1 MRRKIIPAQANE
13 VGIGLQSD
21 LFQGFPHLKSSDE
34 NMNDTIKLLAS
45 RRSAPPLLM
54 HGPGPDARDLQTI
67 FALAARVP
75 DHGKLAPWRF
85 IVFEGEGLE
94 RAGVVVA
101 EAFARREPQADAA
114 RIDSERSRFARS
126 PLVIAVVSRAAPH
139 VKISLWEQ
147 ELSAGAACMALTVTA
162 TALGFRTAWVTGW
175 YAYDPGV
182 LKGFGLAEHEK
193 IAGYI
198 HIGRVDATVEDA
210 VAANLAELITRF

>member
-1 MRRKIIPAQANE
+1 MKLAS
-13 VGIGLQSD
+13 VYKVTFLGLSS
-21 LFQGFPHLKSSDE
+21 LKSSDE

-54 HGPGPDARDLQTI
+54 HGPGPDARELQTI
-67 FALAARVP
+67 LALAARVP

-94 RAGVVVA
+94 RASVVVA

-114 RIDSERSRFARS
+114 RIDSERGRFARS

-139 VKISLWEQ
+139 VKIPLWEQ
-147 ELSAGAACMALTVTA
+147 ELSAGAACMALTVAA

-175 YAYDPGV
+175 YAYDPEV

-198 HIGRVDATVEDA
+198 HIGRVDAPVEDRA
-210 VAANLAELITRF
+210 RPNLAELITRF

>member
-1 MRRKIIPAQANE
+1 MRRKSDPVSAILPAS
-13 VGIGLQSD
+13 VYKVTILGLSSA
-21 LFQGFPHLKSSDE
+21 KSSDE

-54 HGPGPDARDLQTI
+54 HGPGPDAGELQTI
-67 FALAARVP
+67 LALAARVP

-94 RAGVVVA
+94 RAGAVVA
-101 EAFARREPQADAA
+101 EAFALREPQAEPA
-114 RIDSERSRFARS
+114 RIDSERNRFARS

-139 VKISLWEQ
+139 VKIPLWEQ
-147 ELSAGAACMALTVTA
+147 ELSAGAACMALTVAA

-175 YAYDPGV
+175 YAYDAEV
-182 LKGFGLAEHEK
+182 LQRFGLAEHEK

-198 HIGRVDATVEDA
+198 HIGRVDAPVEDRTRPNMA
-210 VAANLAELITRF
+210 DLVTRF